1 MVSPAALA
9 RLGIATPGPLR
20 ARVSGVTGSSAA
32 DLVRVGS
39 VAVGNAT
46 VGPLVLVAHDARLLQ
61 ADGLLG
67 RHVLGA
73 FTVTIDAGVGPSP
86 PRRSRPAGGAAV
98 PRCRA
103 CPWC

>member
-32 DLVRVGS
+32 NLVRVGS
-39 VAVGNAT
+39 VAVGDAT

-73 FTVTIDAGVGPSP
+73 FAMTIDARARVVT
-86 PRRSRPAGGAAV
+86 PA
-98 PRCRA
+98 PE
-103 CPWC
+103 